1 MLTKEH
7 LLKYA
12 ISSDQ
17 VCVKGQLT
25 EPRSYGVYALPLD
38 TDGTRRFRFGN
49 HPMRQQ
55 ELKHEFGSCTLYQLF
70 LERKDAESLAKWLN
84 KAIQ

>member
-7 LLKYA
+7 LLKHA

-17 VCVKGQLT
+17 VSIKGHLT

-38 TDGTRRFRFGN
+38 RVGTR
-49 HPMRQQ
+49 
-55 ELKHEFGSCTLYQLF
+55 
-70 LERKDAESLAKWLN
+70 
-84 KAIQ
+84 

>member
-1 MLTKEH
+1 MLTKQH
-7 LLKYA
+7 LLKHA

-17 VCVKGQLT
+17 VRIKGHLT

-38 TDGTRRFRFGN
+38 IDGTR
-49 HPMRQQ
+49 RQQ

-84 KAIQ
+84 KEIQ